1 MRIRNTRNILGLAV
15 VVLFTALAFAANP
28 KRDTPSKSAPDGSL
42 FKSRCALCH
51 GADGRGKTSL
61 GQTLKAADLHSQVVQ
76 SQSNKVLHA
85 IILHGKGNM
94 PPFEGQLTDEQ
105 IDQLLQFVREFGRKK

>member
-1 MRIRNTRNILGLAV
+1 MWKESRSIIFGTILLA
-15 VVLFTALAFAANP
+15 LFATAGFAAN
-28 KRDTPSKSAPDGSL
+28 SKPEANSKPAPDGSL

-61 GQTLKAADLHSQVVQ
+61 GQQLKAADLHSAPVQ
-76 SQSNKVLHA
+76 SQSSKALHN

-105 IDQLLQFVREFGRKK
+105 IDQVLKFVRQFGKK

>member
-1 MRIRNTRNILGLAV
+1 MQNESRQLFVTM
-15 VVLFTALAFAANP
+15 VLMLFATMAFAANTKP
-28 KRDTPSKSAPDGSL
+28 PANSAPDDSL

-51 GADGRGKTSL
+51 GADGHGKTSL
-61 GQTLKAADLHSQVVQ
+61 GQQLKAADLHSAAVQ
-76 SQSNKVLHA
+76 KQSNKALHS

-105 IDQLLQFVREFGRKK
+105 IDQVLKFVRQFGKK